1 MGTKTNEDDGL
12 PHCLEHLIYNGST
25 EHRYKGFLDTC
36 ATQCLSH
43 SLNAV
48 THQAF
53 TVYELKSASKD
64 GFLKL
69 LPLYMDNLFSPAL
82 KASEF
87 VTEVHHINDKGTN
100 NGVVYA
106 EMLANCQVWNQ

>member
-1 MGTKTNEDDGL
+1 
-12 PHCLEHLIYNGST
+12 
-25 EHRYKGFLDTC
+25 
-36 ATQCLSH
+36 
-43 SLNAV
+43 
-48 THQAF
+48 
-53 TVYELKSASKD
+53 
-64 GFLKL
+64 
-69 LPLYMDNLFSPAL
+69 MDNLFSSAL